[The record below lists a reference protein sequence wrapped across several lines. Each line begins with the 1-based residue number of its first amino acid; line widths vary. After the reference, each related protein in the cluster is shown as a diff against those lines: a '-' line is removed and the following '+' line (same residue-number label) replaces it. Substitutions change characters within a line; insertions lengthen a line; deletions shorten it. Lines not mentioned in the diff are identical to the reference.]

1 MRLAKVL
8 LIFAILLSSVAA
20 SATGIIKGRVTD
32 RNSGEPLEGVYVLY
46 GRSQGVT
53 TTSDGSFEIRNVTG
67 KITILFQFTGYET
80 VTREVIVD
88 NDETVILNISL
99 ETRIREIDQVV
110 VSANRIEQRIAELS
124 VSMDII
130 KNSFISGNHITDAQ
144 EIIDKTPGI
153 EVMDGQA
160 SVRGGSGFSYGA
172 GSRVLALIDGLPM
185 VSADAGNIKWQFL
198 PLENL
203 SQIEIIKGAS
213 SVLYGSSALNG
224 VINFRTADAANT
236 PVTQFFTEAGIF
248 GKPKNK
254 DWVWWNTPRLF
265 STISFSH
272 LRKERNTDI
281 GLSINILIDEGY
293 RRLNGEKL
301 GRLGLKIKHFNSR
314 IDGLVY
320 GLNVNSGYTVKR
332 DFVLWENATS
342 GALKQQ
348 ESATIELNGTF
359 LAVDP
364 FITYRKTNQIR
375 HDLRMRFQTS
385 LNRFPESEKTNS
397 DAFSLF
403 TEYQFWKRLSGIMD
417 LTAGMAENYSRII
430 SNMYENHTGLNL
442 AVYTQL
448 ELRPVQNLKAVAG
461 MRLEQNSL
469 DGKKD
474 KIVPVFRAGLNWQ
487 AGEFTFVRASFGQG
501 YRYPSIAE
509 KHASTTLGSVVIFPN
524 PDILSES
531 GWSTEAGVKQ
541 GLMIGKF
548 TGQADLSVFLSQ
560 NRNMIEYYLAIYND
574 PETNLPTTG
583 FKATNIEAS
592 RVYGTELELTASGQ
606 TGQVNTTLT
615 GGYTFIYPVELNR
628 YTNKSTGEY
637 LKYRR
642 MHSGKLTLNMAWRRF
657 ETETGFYVRSKIL
670 RIDSFFLNEVTG
682 EAILPGF
689 PDYWQTHNTGHFV
702 MDLSIGYKLNEKYRL
717 SFAVKNLTNTEY
729 MGRPGDIQPQRNYSI
744 RFSGKL

>member
-1 MRLAKVL
+1 MRLAKIFL
-8 LIFAILLSSVAA
+8 GFAIFLSSIAA
-20 SATGIIKGRVTD
+20 NATGVVKGRVTD
-32 RNSGEPLEGVYVLY
+32 RNTGEPLEGVYVLY
-46 GRSQGVT
+46 SRNQGVIT
-53 TTSDGSFEIRNVTG
+53 GDDGLFEIRNISG
-67 KITILFQFTGYET
+67 KITIIFQFTGYEP
-80 VTREVIVD
+80 VTREVIVGD
-88 NDETVILNISL
+88 DETIELNISL

-110 VSANRIEQRIAELS
+110 VSANRTEQRIAELS

-130 KNSFISGNHITDAQ
+130 KNAFISGNHITDAQ
-144 EIIDKTPGI
+144 EIINKTPGI

-172 GSRVLALIDGLPM
+172 GSRVLALIDGLPV

-224 VINFRTADAANT
+224 VINFRTADATNT
-236 PVTQFFTEAGIF
+236 PSTQFFAEAGIF
-248 GKPKNK
+248 GKPAKK
-254 DWVWWNTPRLF
+254 EWVWWDTPRVF
-265 STISFSH
+265 SSFSFSH
-272 LRKERNTDI
+272 LRKTGNTDI
-281 GLSINILIDEGY
+281 GVSTNLLIDEGY

-301 GRLGLKIKHFNSR
+301 GRLGFKIKHFNSG
-314 IDGLVY
+314 IEGLTY
-320 GLNVNSGYTVKR
+320 GLNLNTGYTIKR
-332 DFVLWENATS
+332 DFVLWENAAT

-359 LAVDP
+359 LAIDP
-364 FITYRKTNQIR
+364 FITYKKTNRFR

-385 LNRFPESEKTNS
+385 LNRFPESKKTNS
-397 DAFSLF
+397 DAYSLF
-403 TEYQFWKRLSGIMD
+403 TEFQFWKRLSGLMD
-417 LTAGMAENYSRII
+417 LTAGLAENYSRVI
-430 SNMYENHTGLNL
+430 SNMYDNHTGLNM
-442 AVYTQL
+442 AGYAQI
-448 ELRPVQNLKAVAG
+448 ELRPVQNLKTVAG
-461 MRLEQNSL
+461 LRIEQNIL
-469 DGKKD
+469 DGKRD

-487 AGEFTFVRASFGQG
+487 AGEFTFLRASFGQG

-531 GWSTEAGVKQ
+531 GWSAEAGVKQ
-541 GLMIGKF
+541 GLMTGKI
-548 TGQADLSVFLSQ
+548 TGQADFSVFLSQ
-560 NRNMIEYYLAIYND
+560 NKNMIEYYLAVYTD
-574 PETNLPTTG
+574 PVSGLPTTG

-592 RVYGTELELTASGQ
+592 RVYGCELELMASEQLGRI
-606 TGQVNTTLT
+606 NTTVT
-615 GGYTFIYPVELNR
+615 GGYTFTYPVEINK
-628 YTNKSTGEY
+628 YTQTSTGEY

-642 MHSGKLTLNMAWRRF
+642 MHSGKMTVNLAWERID
-657 ETETGFYVRSKIL
+657 TETGFYVRSKIL

-689 PDYWQTHNTGHFV
+689 PDYWHTHNKGY
-702 MDLSIGYKLNEKYRL
+702 MIIDQSIGYKISDILKL

-744 RFSGKL
+744 RLSGKF

>member
-1 MRLAKVL
+1 MRLAR
-8 LIFAILLSSVAA
+8 ILLGLAIILSSAA
-20 SATGIIKGRVTD
+20 ANATGIIKGIVTD
-32 RNSGEPLEGVYVLY
+32 RTTGEPLEGVYVLY
-46 GRSQGVT
+46 SRNQGVIT
-53 TTSDGSFEIRNVTG
+53 GNDGSFEIRNVSG
-67 KITILFQFTGYET
+67 KITVTFQFTGYEP
-80 VTREVIVD
+80 VTREVVVGE
-88 NDETVILNISL
+88 NETVELNVSL

-110 VSANRIEQRIAELS
+110 VSANRTEQRIAELS

-130 KNSFISGNHITDAQ
+130 KNAFISGNHITDAQ
-144 EIIDKTPGI
+144 EIINKTPGI

-172 GSRVLALIDGLPM
+172 GSRVLALIDGLPV

-224 VINFRTADAANT
+224 VINFRTADATNT
-236 PVTQFFTEAGIF
+236 PATQLFAEAGIF
-248 GKPKNK
+248 GKPAKK
-254 DWVWWNTPRLF
+254 EWVWWDTPRVF
-265 STISFSH
+265 SSFSFSH
-272 LRKERNTDI
+272 LRKTGNTDI
-281 GLSINILIDEGY
+281 GVSSNLLIDEGY

-301 GRLGLKIKHFNSR
+301 GRMGLKIKHFNSG
-314 IDGLVY
+314 IEGLTY
-320 GLNVNSGYTVKR
+320 GLNLNAGYTVKR
-332 DFVLWENATS
+332 DFVLWENAAT

-364 FITYRKTNQIR
+364 FISYRKTNRFR

-385 LNRFPESEKTNS
+385 LNRFPESKKTNS
-397 DAFSLF
+397 DAYSLF
-403 TEYQFWKRLSGIMD
+403 TEYQFWKRISDLMD
-417 LTAGMAENYSRII
+417 LTAGLAENYSRVI
-430 SNMYENHTGLNL
+430 SNMYNNHTGLNV
-442 AVYTQL
+442 AGYAQI
-448 ELRPVQNLKAVAG
+448 ELRPIRNLKTVAG
-461 MRLEQNSL
+461 LRIEQNIL
-469 DGKKD
+469 DGKND
-474 KIVPVFRAGLNWQ
+474 KIVPVLRAGLNWQ
-487 AGEFTFVRASFGQG
+487 AGEFTFLRASFGQG

-531 GWSTEAGVKQ
+531 GWSAEAGVKQ
-541 GLMIGKF
+541 GLMAGKI
-548 TGQADLSVFLSQ
+548 TGQADFSVFLSQ
-560 NRNMIEYYLAIYND
+560 NKNMIEYYLAVYTD
-574 PETNLPTTG
+574 PVSGLPTTG

-592 RVYGTELELTASGQ
+592 RVYGSELELMASGQ
-606 TGQVNTTLT
+606 LGRINTTLT
-615 GGYTFIYPVELNR
+615 GGYTFIYPVEINK

-642 MHSGKLTLNMAWRRF
+642 MHSGKMTISLAWERF

-689 PDYWQTHNTGHFV
+689 PGYWQTHNKGYLV
-702 MDLSIGYKLNEKYRL
+702 IDQSIGYKINDILKL
-717 SFAVKNLTNTEY
+717 SLAVKNLTNTEY

-744 RFSGKL
+744 RLSGKF